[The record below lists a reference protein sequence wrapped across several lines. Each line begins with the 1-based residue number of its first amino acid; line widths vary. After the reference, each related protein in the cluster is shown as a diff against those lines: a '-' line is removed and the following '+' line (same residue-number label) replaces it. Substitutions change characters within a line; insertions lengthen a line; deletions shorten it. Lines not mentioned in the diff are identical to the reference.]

1 MTTFSVQAYIIFYK
15 VFTIVKRAIT
25 YLIWVDEQ
33 EYFPHHKASL
43 NFHYLL
49 CLALSKPLRVVSDE
63 SSLPRIFTKMATG
76 SAVLYVFSCHVRH
89 IEAFYLKLASGLG
102 SILNERALGKTRVT
116 SIFWVISN
124 MANEAGDQ
132 CKMVPLASLYSV
144 KG

>member
-15 VFTIVKRAIT
+15 VFTIVKWAIT

-89 IEAFYLKLASGLG
+89 IEAFCLKLASGLG

>member
-1 MTTFSVQAYIIFYK
+1 M
-15 VFTIVKRAIT
+15 FTIVKRAIT
-25 YLIWVDEQ
+25 YLICVDEQ

-63 SSLPRIFTKMATG
+63 SSLPRIFTKIRPCCM
-76 SAVLYVFSCHVRH
+76 FSCHVRH

-116 SIFWVISN
+116 SIFWVIL
-124 MANEAGDQ
+124 
-132 CKMVPLASLYSV
+132 LAIITIISTQRTTNDSLDLAQ
-144 KG
+144 